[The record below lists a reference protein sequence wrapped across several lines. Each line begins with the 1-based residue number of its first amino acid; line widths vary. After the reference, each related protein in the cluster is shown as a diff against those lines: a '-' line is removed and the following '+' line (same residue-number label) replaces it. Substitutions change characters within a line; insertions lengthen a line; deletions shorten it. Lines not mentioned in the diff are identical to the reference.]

1 MCVDTW
7 TRGERHRGVEG
18 TGSCNGLDGQIFGAG
33 GRSQKLTG
41 EEEKEEGKRKRGKRG
56 EEEGKR
62 KRGRRGRERF
72 EAASRIFCL
81 HSSISN
87 APAVD
92 NSVRPAI
99 VGVWLKYGDDRPY
112 CSGKTYV

>member
-1 MCVDTW
+1 M
-7 TRGERHRGVEG
+7 
-18 TGSCNGLDGQIFGAG
+18 
-33 GRSQKLTG
+33 G

-99 VGVWLKYGDDRPY
+99 VGLWVKYGDERPY